1 MFPLVLKSGKAIK
14 AVREQSYKLV
24 CLNDNVHIRN
34 YDKVLGELKA
44 AFDSILPE
52 KSGFEL

>member
-1 MFPLVLKSGKAIK
+1 MFPLVLKSKKAIR
-14 AVREQSYKLV
+14 AVKEQSYKLV

-44 AFDSILPE
+44 AFESILPE